1 MTFADMRGLVKD
13 SVAAWSADYAA
24 SMGAALSYYTIFSIA
39 PLLVIVIAIAGLAF
53 GEAAA
58 KGAIFEQLRGMVGDS
73 GAAAVQ
79 GLVGSASAPAAS
91 VFAALTGLVTM
102 LLGAT
107 TVLGELQSD
116 LDRIWRAPPVAQGG
130 FWQLLRTRALSFSM
144 ILVLGFLLLVS
155 LVLSAAIV
163 ALGQWWGPWF
173 GRMRWLLEAMNLT
186 VSFLVVTALFAM
198 IYKILPRVR
207 IGWRDVAIGA
217 GVTALLL
224 RTTEDKMKNI
234 ARRAAAATVAAAT
247 LIPAIAFAEDPFGP
261 IHMAANRHEY
271 RGRGCPIEVLYTGT
285 INFVP
290 HHHGFSMNYSFD
302 RSDGARGPVHVVH
315 VKPGERSLVVRER
328 WRLGGRGERLD
339 AAVTL
344 HVNSGN
350 THLRESSPTVHIDC
364 L

>member
-1 MTFADMRGLVKD
+1 MTFADMRALVKD
-13 SVAAWSADYAA
+13 SAFGWKADYAA

-58 KGAIFEQLRGMVGDS
+58 RGAIFEQLRGMVGDS

-79 GLVGSASAPAAS
+79 GLVGSASKPAAS
-91 VFAALTGLVTM
+91 IFAALTGLVTM

-116 LDRIWRAPPVAQGG
+116 LDRIWRAPRADKGG

-163 ALGQWWGPWF
+163 ALGHWWGPWF
-173 GRMRWLLEAMNLT
+173 GRLRWLLEVMNFT

-198 IYKILPRVR
+198 IYKILPRVH

-217 GVTALLL
+217 GVTALLFTLGKFVIGLYLGKSGVTSGFGAAGSVIVLLVWVYYSAQIFLLGAEFTAIYAYRYGSL
-224 RTTEDKMKNI
+224 RGVERPSADAIPSRKM
-234 ARRAAAATVAAAT
+234 T
-247 LIPAIAFAEDPFGP
+247 
-261 IHMAANRHEY
+261 
-271 RGRGCPIEVLYTGT
+271 
-285 INFVP
+285 
-290 HHHGFSMNYSFD
+290 
-302 RSDGARGPVHVVH
+302 
-315 VKPGERSLVVRER
+315 
-328 WRLGGRGERLD
+328 
-339 AAVTL
+339 
-344 HVNSGN
+344 
-350 THLRESSPTVHIDC
+350 
-364 L
+364 